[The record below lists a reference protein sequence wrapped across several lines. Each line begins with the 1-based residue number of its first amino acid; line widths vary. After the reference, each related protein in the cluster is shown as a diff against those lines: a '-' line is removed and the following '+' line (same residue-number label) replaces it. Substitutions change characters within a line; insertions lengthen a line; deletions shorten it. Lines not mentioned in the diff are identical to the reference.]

1 MSKTIDFQILAKII
15 RDLDR
20 IFDEEMNDYPDR
32 RVISNNE
39 RAIERWFEK
48 MGADVQMKQDI
59 YATYVRFDPT
69 YEAQCDKLRAKG
81 YTIINNNPKKET
93 QK

>member
-1 MSKTIDFQILAKII
+1 MNKTIDFQILARII
-15 RDLDR
+15 RDLDN

-48 MGADVQMKQDI
+48 MGADAQMKCDI
-59 YATYVRFDPT
+59 HATHVRFDPT

-81 YTIINNNPKKET
+81 YIIVNNKKKET
-93 QK
+93 KQ

>member
-1 MSKTIDFQILAKII
+1 MNKTIDFQILARII
-15 RDLDR
+15 RDLDN

-48 MGADVQMKQDI
+48 MGADEQMKRDI
-59 YATYVRFDPT
+59 YGTHVRFDPT

-81 YTIINNNPKKET
+81 YAIVNNNPKKET

>member
-20 IFDEEMNDYPDR
+20 IYDADYDDNHR
-32 RVISNNE
+32 AVANNE
-39 RAIERWFEK
+39 RAIDRWFGK
-48 MGADVQMKQDI
+48 MGADEQMKRDI
-59 YATYVRFDPT
+59 YDTHNRFDPT

-81 YTIINNNPKKET
+81 YTIINNEKKEES
-93 QK
+93 K